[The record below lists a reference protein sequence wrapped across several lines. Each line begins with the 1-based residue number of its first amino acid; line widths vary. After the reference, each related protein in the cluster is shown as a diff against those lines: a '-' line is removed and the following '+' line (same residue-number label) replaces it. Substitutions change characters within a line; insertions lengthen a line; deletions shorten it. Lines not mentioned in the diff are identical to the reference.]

1 MILIR
6 EKLTLLYRINETYLL
21 YWISKINDQSMKRSL
36 DKSRDQLIICEILIF
51 TILALDNSSALN
63 RY

>member
-21 YWISKINDQSMKRSL
+21 YWISKINDQSMKRSP